1 MNREEID
8 LILTGENREALVA
21 HTDIVNL
28 QHKKSTILK
37 TGIKHLDDFLV
48 GGLSNKLIFKGSR
61 PAMGK
66 TTSAEKILTNLLDPE
81 INPNQKIS
89 ILKMNLEMG
98 MQSLLLRDYKKA
110 LGRDM
115 RDILEKPFT
124 KEEIPIIQ
132 KVVAKHNDSRIINFS
147 RTVNGDELRYL
158 LKRFIDISNEKGLI
172 EKVCIV
178 DHLHIYPT
186 KKEIDEVL
194 FICNE
199 AKMSDPH
206 LSFIFYFQFG
216 RSLEDIWRD
225 TKDKKANPKTFLPN
239 SSHIY
244 NTDSLMQY
252 GSIVMAQVIPQVVDM
267 DEYASVYKERNMHLQ
282 EHFLEDNPD
291 NKTVRLKGRNRIY
304 YNYIKVRD
312 LDDMDTPR
320 LYCELLNP
328 EYEEKANKIMDENKN
343 PFSGNTPIFN
353 KPPIFNQTQTE
364 SPEKPLPTF
373 SALEAFGSS
382 SFSENNEPF

>member
-1 MNREEID
+1 MTKQEID
-8 LILTGENREALVA
+8 LILTGENREAVLA

-28 QHKKSTILK
+28 QRKSNTILK
-37 TGIKHLDDFLV
+37 TGIDHLDNFLIA
-48 GGLSNKLIFKGSR
+48 GLTNKMVFIGSR
-61 PAMGK
+61 PSMGK
-66 TTSAEKILTNLLDPE
+66 TTSAEKILTNLLNPE
-81 INPNQKIS
+81 INPDQNIS

-110 LGRDM
+110 LNRDM
-115 RDILEKPFT
+115 RDILERPFN
-124 KEEIPIIQ
+124 ESEIPIIQ

-147 RTVNGDELRYL
+147 KTVNGEELRYL
-158 LKRFIDISNEKGLI
+158 LKQFIDISNAKGLKQ
-172 EKVCIV
+172 KVCIV

-199 AKMSDPH
+199 AKMSDPY

-216 RSLEDIWRD
+216 RSLEEIWRD

-252 GSIVMAQVIPQVVDM
+252 GSVVMGQVIPQVVDM
-267 DEYASVYKERNMHLQ
+267 EEYASIYKDRHPHL
-282 EHFLEDNPD
+282 EDHFLEDNAD

-312 LDDMDTPR
+312 LDDLDTPR
-320 LYCELLNP
+320 LYCDILNP
-328 EYEEKANKIMDENKN
+328 EYEEKANKIMQENIK
-343 PFSGNTPIFN
+343 PTPSFSTPIFN
-353 KPPIFNQTQTE
+353 STPIF
-364 SPEKPLPTF
+364 EKEAPVDLGKFEVNF
-373 SALEAFGSS
+373 STLSNPDDS
-382 SFSENNEPF
+382 DNPF

>member
-1 MNREEID
+1 MTREEID
-8 LILTGENREALVA
+8 LVLTGKNREAVLA
-21 HTDIVNL
+21 HADIVSL
-28 QHKKSTILK
+28 QHKKSTILR
-37 TGIKHLDDFLV
+37 TGIDHLDNNLI
-48 GGLSNKLIFKGSR
+48 GGLTNKMVFIGSR

-66 TTSAEKILTNLLDPE
+66 TTSAEKILTNLLEPL
-81 INPNQKIS
+81 INPNQNIS

-110 LGRDM
+110 LNRDM
-115 RDILEKPFT
+115 RDILERPFT
-124 KEEIPIIQ
+124 VEESEVI
-132 KVVAKHNDSRIINFS
+132 KTVVAKHNDKRIINFS
-147 RTVNGDELRYL
+147 KTVNGDELRYL
-158 LKRFIDISNEKGLI
+158 LNKFISISNEKGLF
-172 EKVCIV
+172 EKVVIV

-252 GSIVMAQVIPQVVDM
+252 GSIVMGQVIPQVVEM
-267 DEYASVYKERNMHLQ
+267 EEYASVYKDRNLHLAG
-282 EHFLEDNPD
+282 HFLDDNPD

-304 YNYIKVRD
+304 YNYIKIRD
-312 LDDMDTPR
+312 LDELDAPR
-320 LYCELLNP
+320 LFCDILNP
-328 EYEEKANKIMDENKN
+328 DYEETANKIYQENKN
-343 PFSGNTPIFN
+343 PFSTATPVFTTPIFT
-353 KPPIFNQTQTE
+353 PPQSLSQFE
-364 SPEKPLPTF
+364 PSFDKLSGGDDSPF
-373 SALEAFGSS
+373 
-382 SFSENNEPF
+382 

>member
-1 MNREEID
+1 MTKEEID
-8 LILTGENREALVA
+8 LILTGENREAISA

-28 QHKKSTILK
+28 QHKKATILK
-37 TGIKHLDDFLV
+37 TGIDHLDNFLV

-66 TTSAEKILTNLLDPE
+66 TTSAEKILTNLLNPK
-81 INPNQKIS
+81 INPNQNIS

-98 MQSLLLRDYKKA
+98 MQSLLLRDYKRA

-115 RDILEKPFT
+115 KDILERPFT
-124 KEEIPIIQ
+124 EEEIPLIK
-132 KVVAKHNDSRIINFS
+132 KVVDKHNDSRIINFS

-158 LKRFIDISNEKGLI
+158 LKRFIDISNQKGLV

-216 RSLEDIWRD
+216 RSLEDVWRD

-267 DEYASVYKERNMHLQ
+267 DEYASVYKERNLHLQ

-304 YNYIKVRD
+304 YNYIKIRD
-312 LDDMDTPR
+312 LDDLDTPR

-328 EYEEKANKIMDENKN
+328 EYEEKANKIMQENSK
-343 PFSGNTPIFN
+343 TPSFN
-353 KPPIFNQTQTE
+353 SPPVFPTT
-364 SPEKPLPTF
+364 PTF
-373 SALEAFGSS
+373 EAPINLAKFEP
-382 SFSENNEPF
+382 SFNDLNGEDSPF

>member
-1 MNREEID
+1 MTREEID
-8 LILTGENREALVA
+8 LLLTGQNREAVTA
-21 HTDIVNL
+21 HTEIVKL
-28 QHKKSTILK
+28 QRKESTILK
-37 TGIKHLDDFLV
+37 TGIDHLDNFLI

-66 TTSAEKILTNLLDPE
+66 TTSAEKILTNLLNPE
-81 INPNQKIS
+81 INPNQNIS

-110 LGRDM
+110 LGRGM
-115 RDILEKPFT
+115 KDILDRPFT
-124 KEEIPIIQ
+124 ESEIPIIQ

-147 RTVNGDELRYL
+147 KTVNGDDLRYL
-158 LKRFIDISNEKGLI
+158 LKQFCSISEAKGLT
-172 EKVCIV
+172 EKVVIV

-206 LSFIFYFQFG
+206 LAFIFFFQFG
-216 RSLEDIWRD
+216 RSLEEVWRD

-252 GSIVMAQVIPQVVDM
+252 GSIVMGQVIPQVVDM
-267 DEYASVYKERNMHLQ
+267 EEYASIYKDRNMHLS

-304 YNYIKVRD
+304 YNYIKIRD
-312 LDDMDTPR
+312 LDDIDEAR
-320 LYCELLNP
+320 IYCDILNP
-328 EYEEKANKIMDENKN
+328 EYEDKSNSIYLQNKTSISLPPINFGEKTIKTERKL
-343 PFSGNTPIFN
+343 TPIASL
-353 KPPIFNQTQTE
+353 PPIENIFDMDVAFPKDGN
-364 SPEKPLPTF
+364 
-373 SALEAFGSS
+373 ALF
-382 SFSENNEPF
+382 